1 MLRLIPKHRIECT
14 QEDWWSFQAAI
25 LAPVQVEILPQG
37 NTLESERI
45 RHLESS
51 SDLHEQI

>member
-1 MLRLIPKHRIECT
+1 MLRLIPKHRMEYT